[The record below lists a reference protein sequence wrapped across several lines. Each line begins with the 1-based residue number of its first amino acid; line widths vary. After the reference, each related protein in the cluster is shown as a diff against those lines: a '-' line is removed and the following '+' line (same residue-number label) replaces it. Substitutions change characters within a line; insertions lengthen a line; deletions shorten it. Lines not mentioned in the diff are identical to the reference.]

1 MPWLPDSK
9 CRLVNQV
16 RVWLPWVFAFTF
28 VNAFAAEVNVLL
40 SEPREMATLEVTGFG
55 LGSVAFGRAN
65 AVGNEMLAAI
75 PAYLDVVQTL
85 KQDLAELYRMDR
97 AWGVGMRFTH
107 RGFDIGWFTSRHARW
122 QLAAVANRV
131 DRKVFAPGTCG
142 EIRFVYRLAYTVPA
156 KGEAFSSRL
165 PAALNAVFYL
175 PDDGKACSTWAGM
188 LDRKPDSSWIAR
200 PKSLELDIQ
209 TARWPSTV
217 RPDLGG
223 HADYILRVF
232 RPEGGRLRPAP
243 LENTPDAERIDRDPA
258 MRRDLLVW
266 VRANAGAV
274 ASGIALLPDRFL
286 AKRAVSVTPRGLER
300 PQNRPWTRL
309 LGESELAGLPLAPKL
324 LLRRLDGLTCMGC
337 HQSRS
342 LAGFHIVGEERDP
355 ARRVDALGTGVSPHV
370 REDLPR
376 RRAYLEAL
384 IANRV
389 PPEARPPAERPRA
402 RAGYGEACGLV
413 PDFKDWVCAEGLA
426 CLPVDGSDVGQCQPR
441 NLAAG
446 APCRPGAVDFRK
458 DAIRS
463 SLERA
468 CAGDGA
474 CEGVGVGFP
483 GGMCATTCEEPG
495 EHGTC
500 GAIALLQPFND
511 CLARGG
517 LFSDC
522 AAFARPAG
530 LRACGPDD
538 ACRPDYICARTA
550 DGGAACLPPYFVLQM
565 RVDGHPK
572 RPR

>member
-1 MPWLPDSK
+1 MVL
-9 CRLVNQV
+9 
-16 RVWLPWVFAFTF
+16 AFTF
-28 VNAFAAEVNVLL
+28 VNAVATEVNVLL
-40 SEPREMATLEVTGFG
+40 SDPGEMASLEAAGFG
-55 LGSVAFGRAN
+55 LGNVGFGRAG
-65 AVGNEMLAAI
+65 ATGNDKLAAV
-75 PAYLDVVQTL
+75 PAYGDLVETL
-85 KQDLAELYRMDR
+85 KGDLSGLYAKDR

-107 RGFDIGWFTSRHARW
+107 RGFDLGWLTSRHARW
-122 QLAAVANRV
+122 ELAAVANRV
-131 DRKVFAPGTCG
+131 DRRVFAPGTCG
-142 EIRFVYRLAYTVPA
+142 EIRLVYRLAYTVPA
-156 KGEAFSSRL
+156 KGGPFSSRL

-175 PDDGKACSTWAGM
+175 PEDGQGCSTWAGM
-188 LDRKPDSSWIAR
+188 LARRPDSTWIAR
-200 PKSLELDIQ
+200 PKSVEVDIQ

-223 HADYILRVF
+223 HADYVLRVF
-232 RPEGGRLRPAP
+232 RHEGDHLGPSP
-243 LENTPDAERIDRDPA
+243 LENTPDAERIDRDPGL
-258 MRRDLLVW
+258 RRELLAW
-266 VRANAGAV
+266 VRANVGAV
-274 ASGIALLPDRFL
+274 DSGIPLLPEKFL
-286 AKRAVSVTPRGLER
+286 ALRAVSVTPRGLER
-300 PQNRPWTRL
+300 PGNRPWTRL
-309 LGESELAGLPLAPKL
+309 FKESELAGLALPPKL

-342 LAGFHIVGEERDP
+342 LAGFHIVGEERD
-355 ARRVDALGTGVSPHV
+355 AGRRVDALGTGVSPHV

-384 IANRV
+384 VGKRV
-389 PPEARPPAERPRA
+389 PSEARPPAERPRE

-413 PDFKDWVCAEGLA
+413 PDFRAWTCGEGFA
-426 CLPVDGSDVGQCQPR
+426 CLPVDGTEVGQCQPR

-463 SLERA
+463 SSERA
-468 CAGDGA
+468 CAGGGV
-474 CEGVGVGFP
+474 CEGVDVGFP
-483 GGMCATTCEEPG
+483 GGMCATSCEEPG
-495 EHGTC
+495 DHGAC
-500 GAIALLQPFND
+500 GAIALLTPFND

-517 LFSDC
+517 LFSEC

-538 ACRPDYICARTA
+538 PCRPDYLCARTA